1 MNSSNSERVQRIAT
15 VIVLVAFGLVVAG
28 TVFIPALLAYILC
41 WKWVFAYPVLFVA
54 ALLAASC
61 SKKDQ

>member
-1 MNSSNSERVQRIAT
+1 MNNERIQKAAT
-15 VIVLVAFGLVVAG
+15 GIVLIAFAVVTIG
-28 TVFIPALLAYILC
+28 TALIPALLAYILC

-61 SKKDQ
+61 SKKDP

>member
-1 MNSSNSERVQRIAT
+1 MNNERIQKAAT
-15 VIVLVAFGLVVAG
+15 GIVLIAFAVVTIG
-28 TVFIPALLAYILC
+28 TALIPALLAYILC

-61 SKKDQ
+61 SKQK